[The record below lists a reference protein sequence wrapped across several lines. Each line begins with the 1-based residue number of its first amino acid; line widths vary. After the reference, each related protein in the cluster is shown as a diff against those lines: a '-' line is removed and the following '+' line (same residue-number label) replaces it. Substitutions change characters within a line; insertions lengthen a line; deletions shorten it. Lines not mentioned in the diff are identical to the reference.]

1 MYYRDKEALRMLEEK
16 NRPDANQ
23 MVDLD
28 LIKSIRQ
35 GKSEDAKERL
45 VVKYVP
51 MVKYII
57 RNYYASFLDF
67 DDLLQEGLIGLL
79 NAIEEYKP
87 HEYDVKFSSFAY
99 ICIIRRVYN
108 VIKQTT
114 GNKHRLL
121 NEAVSLQSSIGAD
134 ENRTVFDVVPDL
146 AYSID
151 PVFVVEEKTVSEA
164 LNEVLQNHLS
174 ILEYAVMIRL
184 LRGYTCSEI
193 EQEIGVGPKVIDNA
207 RTRVKTKLRKLLTEH
222 GSLLSPHVPTNVRRR
237 EDLYLDV
244 PISR

>member
-1 MYYRDKEALRMLEEK
+1 MLEEK

-134 ENRTVFDVVPDL
+134 ENRTVFDVVPDS